1 MTGRTAM
8 PTQLANAIPAYEK
21 VPNEYRNK
29 SSCFEYR

>member
-21 VPNEYRNK
+21 IPTQERIPKQILVL
-29 SSCFEYR
+29 